1 MSILNLLETARDRS
15 FQPADHDTIE
25 EARQLISDIHKLL
38 DGKEWS
44 PQTTND
50 IAELI
55 GEAGLEVNAYY
66 DPED

>member
-25 EARQLISDIHKLL
+25 EARQLIQDVHTLL
-38 DGKEWS
+38 DGVEWNS
-44 PQTTND
+44 DTTND
-50 IAELI
+50 IADLL
-55 GEAGLEVNAYY
+55 ARHGLPVGAY